1 MCELLAEVSKLDEM
15 KGDTY
20 FYYQAQP
27 SHLAVTLHG
36 LPLSGKVLKAQDS
49 SLREKESHWQP
60 NPSWISHVE
69 FLCGGERS
77 PVSMT
82 ITAARPRLPVRVPAL
97 LIAMQT
103 SVH

>member
-49 SLREKESHWQP
+49 SLRETESH
-60 NPSWISHVE
+60 
-69 FLCGGERS
+69 
-77 PVSMT
+77 
-82 ITAARPRLPVRVPAL
+82 
-97 LIAMQT
+97 
-103 SVH
+103 